1 MIWLGG
7 KFIRKLNASRCIV
20 ALILVAISM
29 AIIPC
34 LANDI
39 ATSAKD
45 LTYITEQYPPY
56 SYQKDGKLHGISVDL
71 LKKVWERMGVNLN
84 SSAIQLMLWTE
95 GYDRTLKENNTVLFL
110 TARLPQREQLFKWAG
125 PILSGK
131 FVLLAKKDKNIRIA
145 ASEDLKKYRIGAIE
159 DDVAIQLLL
168 DKGCKKEDL
177 ILETNSA
184 PIIEM
189 LEIGSID
196 AWAYNNIT
204 GIWQIQ
210 ESGKN
215 VSNYE
220 EAYVLENVDGYL
232 AFNKDVPDLLVQSFQ
247 QAIDYIKSNKDAN
260 GVSDYEKI
268 LKKYTSMR

>member
-1 MIWLGG
+1 M
-7 KFIRKLNASRCIV
+7 V
-20 ALILVAISM
+20 V
-29 AIIPC
+29 IPC
-34 LANDI
+34 LATDI
-39 ATSAKD
+39 TTSAND

-56 SYQKDGKLHGISVDL
+56 SYQKDGKLQGISVDL
-71 LKKVWERMGVNLN
+71 LEKVWERMGVDLN
-84 SSAIQLMLWTE
+84 SSAIQLLPWTE

-110 TARLPQREQLFKWAG
+110 TAHLPQREQLFKWAG

-145 ASEDLKKYRIGAIE
+145 TSEDLKKYRIGAIE

-168 DKGCKKEDL
+168 DKGLKKEEL
-177 ILETNSA
+177 ILETTSA

-189 LEIGSID
+189 LENGSID

-204 GIWQIQ
+204 GGWQIQ

-232 AFNKDVPDLLVQSFQ
+232 AFSKDVPDPLVQSFQ

-260 GVSDYEKI
+260 GASDYEKI
-268 LKKYTSMR
+268 LNKYTLTT